1 MLELV
6 GQALAYAGVGIGI
19 LAAGF
24 FLVDL
29 LTPGHL
35 GRQVFED
42 ANPNAAALLGAF
54 LISLG
59 LVEYFAIYFTG
70 GGWDGL
76 DDALVFGLVGL
87 ATQAIGFL
95 ILGLITPGNLG
106 AALMR
111 DRFHPATGMAAAMQ
125 ISIALVVCASLT

>member
-6 GQALAYAGVGIGI
+6 AMTLAYAGVGVAI

-24 FLVDL
+24 FLVDI

-35 GRQVFED
+35 GRQVMED
-42 ANPNAAALLGAF
+42 ANPNAAVLLGSF
-54 LISLG
+54 LVSLG
-59 LVEYFAIYFTG
+59 LVEWFAIFFTG
-70 GGWDGL
+70 SGWGGL
-76 DDALVFGLVGL
+76 DDAVVFGLVGL
-87 ATQAIGFL
+87 ATQAIGFV
-95 ILGLITPGNLG
+95 ILDLVTPGRLG

>member
-24 FLVDL
+24 YLVDL

-35 GRQVFED
+35 GRQVMED
-42 ANPNAAALLGAF
+42 ANPNAAVLLGAF
-54 LISLG
+54 LVSLG
-59 LVEYFAIYFTG
+59 LVEWFAIFFTG
-70 GGWDGL
+70 SGWGGL
-76 DDALVFGLVGL
+76 DDALVFGIVGL
-87 ATQAIGFL
+87 ATQAVGFL
-95 ILGLITPGNLG
+95 ILDLVTPGRLG
-106 AALMR
+106 AVLMR
-111 DRFHPATGMAAAMQ
+111 DTFHPGTIMAAAMQ

>member
-24 FLVDL
+24 FLVDA

-35 GRQVFED
+35 GRQVCED
-42 ANPNAAALLGAF
+42 GNPNAAVLLASF

-59 LVEYFAIYFTG
+59 LVEWFAIFFTG
-70 GGWDGL
+70 SGWSGL

-87 ATQAIGFL
+87 ATQAVGFL
-95 ILGLITPGNLG
+95 VMDLVTPGKLG
-106 AALMR
+106 AVLMR
-111 DRFHPATGMAAAMQ
+111 DTFHPGTLMAAAMQ

>member
-6 GQALAYAGVGIGI
+6 GQALAYSGIGLGI

-24 FLVDL
+24 FLVDA

-35 GRQVFED
+35 GRQVMED
-42 ANPNAAALLGAF
+42 GNPNAAILLGAF

-59 LVEYFAIYFTG
+59 LVEWFAIFFTG
-70 GGWDGL
+70 SGWGGL
-76 DDALVFGLVGL
+76 DDALVFGVVGL
-87 ATQAIGFL
+87 ATQAIGF
-95 ILGLITPGNLG
+95 ILLDVVTPGRLG
-106 AALMR
+106 AVLMR
-111 DRFHPATGMAAAMQ
+111 DTFHPGTIMAAAMQ

>member
-6 GQALAYAGVGIGI
+6 AMTLAYAGVGVAI

-24 FLVDL
+24 FLVDI

-35 GRQVFED
+35 GRQVMED
-42 ANPNAAALLGAF
+42 ANPNAAVLLGSF
-54 LISLG
+54 LVSLG
-59 LVEYFAIYFTG
+59 LVEWFAIFFTG
-70 GGWDGL
+70 SGWGGL
-76 DDALVFGLVGL
+76 DDAVVFGLVGL
-87 ATQAIGFL
+87 ATQAIGFV
-95 ILGLITPGNLG
+95 ILDLVTPGRLG
-106 AALMR
+106 VALMR

>member
-6 GQALAYAGVGIGI
+6 GQALAYSGIGIGI

-24 FLVDL
+24 FLVDI

-35 GRQVFED
+35 GRQVMED
-42 ANPNAAALLGAF
+42 ANPNAAVLLGAF

>member
-6 GQALAYAGVGIGI
+6 GQVLAYSGVGLGI

-24 FLVDL
+24 FLVDA

-35 GRQVFED
+35 GRQVMEEG
-42 ANPNAAALLGAF
+42 NPNAAVLLGAF

-59 LVEYFAIYFTG
+59 LVEWFAIFFTG
-70 GGWDGL
+70 SGWSGL
-76 DDALVFGLVGL
+76 DDALVFGVVGL
-87 ATQAIGFL
+87 ATQAIGFVL
-95 ILGLITPGNLG
+95 LDVVTPGRLG
-106 AALMR
+106 AVLMR
-111 DRFHPATGMAAAMQ
+111 ERFHPGSLVAAAMQ

>member
-42 ANPNAAALLGAF
+42 ANPNAAVLLGAF